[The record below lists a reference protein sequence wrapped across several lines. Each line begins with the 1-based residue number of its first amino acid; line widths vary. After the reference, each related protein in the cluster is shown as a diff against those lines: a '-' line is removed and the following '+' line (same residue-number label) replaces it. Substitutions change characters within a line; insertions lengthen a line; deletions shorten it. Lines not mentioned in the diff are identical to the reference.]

1 MADFKPIE
9 TQEELD
15 GIIKDRLARNTKSVT
30 DEVTKKFEVYMSPDD
45 YSKKEKEYT
54 DRINVLTSQNTE
66 KDNSIAELTA
76 KNKAYE
82 TASVKAKIAHE
93 KGIPFELAGKL
104 AGETEE
110 DIRADADVLA
120 KFITQQKPDQPMRST
135 EGNAG
140 GKDSALS
147 ATLDKLSY

>member
-30 DEVTKKFEVYMSPDD
+30 DEVTKKFEGFMSPDD

-54 DRINVLTSQNTE
+54 DRINALTSQNTE

>member
-30 DEVTKKFEVYMSPDD
+30 DEVTKKFEGFMSPDD